1 MNSIQDT
8 TGSQSVDR
16 ALALLSLVG
25 RSTEK
30 GMSLNEIVE
39 AGGFNK
45 TTTRRLL
52 LALMRARLIEQDE
65 AGRRYYL
72 GEEAYVLGTFAA
84 NRFGLLEMSMESLIR
99 ISRQTGDTSF
109 LSIRRHTHSICLHR
123 EEGTFPIRSHV
134 LQKGFEHPLGIG
146 AASLAMLATLD
157 NEEIEAV
164 MAYNATEIARD
175 FPAVPDNYIRDGI
188 AAARIRGYAVN
199 PGIIYPS
206 SWAIGVAVRYPD
218 RRLAGA
224 ISVTAID
231 SRLQEPRQHELATLL
246 RDEAAYIE
254 AKLARM
260 IEPECKA
267 SRSQARRDNT
277 RFTQTRRLSL

>member
-1 MNSIQDT
+1 MNGMQDT

-16 ALALLSLVG
+16 ALKLLSLVG
-25 RSTEK
+25 RSTEN

-39 AGGFNK
+39 ASGFNK
-45 TTTRRLL
+45 ATTRRLL

-84 NRFGLLEMSMESLIR
+84 SRFGLLEMSMESLIR

-146 AASLAMLATLD
+146 AGSLAMLATLD
-157 NEEIEAV
+157 DAEIETV
-164 MAYNATEIARD
+164 MAYNAAEIARD
-175 FPAVPDNYIRDGI
+175 FPTVPANYIRDGI
-188 AAARIRGYAVN
+188 AAARINGYAVN
-199 PGIIYPS
+199 PGMIYPN
-206 SWAIGVAVRYPD
+206 SWAIGVALRYPD
-218 RRLAGA
+218 GRLAGA
-224 ISVTAID
+224 ISITAID
-231 SRLQEPRQHELATLL
+231 SRMQEPRQQELATIL
-246 RDEAAYIE
+246 REEAAYIE
-254 AKLARM
+254 SKLAHM
-260 IEPECKA
+260 IEPERKA
-267 SRSQARRDNT
+267 SRSRARRDNT
-277 RFTQTRRLSL
+277 RFTQTRRLPL

>member
-1 MNSIQDT
+1 MNSKQDT
-8 TGSQSVDR
+8 TGSQSVER
-16 ALALLSLVG
+16 ALKLLSLVG
-25 RSTEK
+25 RSTDN
-30 GMSLNEIVE
+30 GMSLNEIVQ

-45 TTTRRLL
+45 ATTRRLL
-52 LALMRARLIEQDE
+52 LALIRARLVEQDDIG
-65 AGRRYYL
+65 GRYFL

-146 AASLAMLATLD
+146 AASLAMLAALED
-157 NEEIEAV
+157 EEVEAV
-164 MAYNATEIARD
+164 MAYNAEEIARD
-175 FPAVPDNYIRDGI
+175 FPSVPPDYIRNGI
-188 AAARIRGYAVN
+188 ASARTRGYAVN
-199 PGIIYPS
+199 PGMIYPN
-206 SWAIGVAVRYPD
+206 SWAIGIALRYPD

-231 SRLQEPRQHELATLL
+231 SRMQEPRQQELAAIL

-254 AKLARM
+254 TKLAQM
-260 IEPECKA
+260 IEPERRA
-267 SRSQARRDNT
+267 SRLRPPREKKRST
-277 RFTQTRRLSL
+277 PTRRLSL

>member
-1 MNSIQDT
+1 MTSMQDT

-16 ALALLSLVG
+16 ALKLLSLVG
-25 RSTEK
+25 RSTEN

-45 TTTRRLL
+45 ATTRRLL

-65 AGRRYYL
+65 GGRRYYL
-72 GEEAYVLGTFAA
+72 GQEAYVLGTFAA

-157 NEEIEAV
+157 DEEIEAI
-164 MAYNATEIARD
+164 MAYNAAEIARD
-175 FPAVPDNYIRDGI
+175 FPTVPPSYIPDGI

-199 PGIIYPS
+199 PGMIYPN
-206 SWAIGVAVRYPD
+206 SWAIGIALRYPD
-218 RRLAGA
+218 GRLAGA

-231 SRLQEPRQHELATLL
+231 SRMQEPRQQELVTIL

-254 AKLARM
+254 AKLAHM
-260 IEPECKA
+260 IEPERKA
-267 SRSQARRDNT
+267 SRSRTRRENT
-277 RFTQTRRLSL
+277 RFTQTRRLPL

>member
-1 MNSIQDT
+1 MTSTQDT

-16 ALALLSLVG
+16 ALKLLSLVG
-25 RSTEK
+25 RSTEN

-45 TTTRRLL
+45 ATTRRLL

-65 AGRRYYL
+65 GGRRYYL
-72 GEEAYVLGTFAA
+72 GQEAYVLGTFAA

-146 AASLAMLATLD
+146 AASLAMLSTLED
-157 NEEIEAV
+157 EEIEAI
-164 MAYNATEIARD
+164 MAYNAAEIARD
-175 FPAVPDNYIRDGI
+175 FPTVPPSYIPDGT

-199 PGIIYPS
+199 PGMIYPN
-206 SWAIGVAVRYPD
+206 SWAIGVALRYPD
-218 RRLAGA
+218 GRLAGA

-231 SRLQEPRQHELATLL
+231 SRMQEPRQQELVTIL

-254 AKLARM
+254 AKLAHM
-260 IEPECKA
+260 IEPERKA
-267 SRSQARRDNT
+267 SRSRTRRENT
-277 RFTQTRRLSL
+277 RFTQTRRLPL

>member
-1 MNSIQDT
+1 MNGSHDT

-16 ALALLSLVG
+16 ALKLLSVVG
-25 RSTEK
+25 RSTDN

-123 EEGTFPIRSHV
+123 EEGTFPIRSYV

-157 NEEIEAV
+157 DEEIETIT
-164 MAYNATEIARD
+164 AYNAAEIARD
-175 FPAVPDNYIRDGI
+175 FPTVPANYIRNGI
-188 AAARIRGYAVN
+188 VAARTCGYAVN

-206 SWAIGVAVRYPD
+206 SWAIGVALRYPD
-218 RRLAGA
+218 GRLAGA

-231 SRLQEPRQHELATLL
+231 SRMQEPRQQELAAML

-260 IEPECKA
+260 IEPERRA
-267 SRSQARRDNT
+267 SRSQGRRDKM
-277 RFTQTRRLSL
+277 RFTQTRRLPL